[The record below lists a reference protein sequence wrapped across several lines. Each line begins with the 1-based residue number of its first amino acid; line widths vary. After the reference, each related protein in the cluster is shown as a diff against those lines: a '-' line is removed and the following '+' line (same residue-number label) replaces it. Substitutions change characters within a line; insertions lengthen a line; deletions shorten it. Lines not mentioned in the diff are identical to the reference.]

1 MFMPS
6 DRLPGSYVDL
16 LNRMIKNLK
25 RRKAAEQV
33 LQIMQQIFEQEL
45 EKEQVVLSRPE
56 RKRLFQQVTRAVL
69 KDLTADPDGSDQP
82 DAA

>member
-1 MFMPS
+1 MSMYS
-6 DRLPGSYVDL
+6 NRLPGSYVDL
-16 LNRMIKNLK
+16 LNRMIQNLK

-69 KDLTADPDGSDQP
+69 KDLTGDPDGSG
-82 DAA
+82 

>member
-25 RRKAAEQV
+25 RRKAADQV
-33 LQIMQQIFEQEL
+33 LQIMQQLFEQEL

-56 RKRLFQQVTRAVL
+56 RKRLFQQVTQTVL
-69 KDLTADPDGSDQP
+69 KDVLQKMDG
-82 DAA
+82 AK

>member
-25 RRKAAEQV
+25 RRKAAEQI

-69 KDLTADPDGSDQP
+69 KDLTGDPDGSGQT
-82 DAA
+82 